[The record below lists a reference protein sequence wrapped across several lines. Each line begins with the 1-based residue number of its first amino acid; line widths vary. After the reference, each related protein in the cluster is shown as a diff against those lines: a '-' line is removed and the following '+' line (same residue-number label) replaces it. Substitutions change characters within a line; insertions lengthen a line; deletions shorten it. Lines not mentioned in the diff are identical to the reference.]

1 MQARLHDLKM
11 KPAAYL
17 VEREAVE
24 RDATQRRAA
33 ALEAVTPAMAQLGE
47 IRAEAER
54 RITQETAPARS
65 LAAELVQLARAA
77 DERER
82 IVTEFERLAQ
92 DRAARRM
99 GFEDDSQDWQAMPK
113 ELREAIDRYNREPPE
128 VQNGIR
134 QELAI
139 RPDQVRVIELGMRVR
154 RTHARDLDLDQG
166 LSL

>member
-1 MQARLHDLKM
+1 MQAKLHDLKV

-24 RDATQRRAA
+24 TDAKQRRAA

-47 IRAEAER
+47 IRTEAER
-54 RITQETAPARS
+54 RITLETAPARAQ
-65 LAAELVQLARAA
+65 AAELVQLARAA

-99 GFEDDSQDWQAMPK
+99 GFEDDRQDWQAMPK
-113 ELREAIDRYNREPPE
+113 ELREAIDRYNRAPPE
-128 VQNGIR
+128 VQSGIR

-139 RPDQVRVIELGMRVR
+139 QPDQVRVIERGMRAR
-154 RTHARDLDLDQG
+154 REHVRDLGPDLG
-166 LSL
+166 L